1 MKSKKINSPN
11 RGKRIFHVVI
21 VIILVIEL
29 AGFICL
35 GYWSDSLDNKKWDSE
50 LQVTKAV
57 LDFSGAEKNG
67 IIHAD
72 IKNIS
77 TKISRYLP
85 NIHVSEEDDTESYYK
100 SLIPVLYYA
109 DLNASGIQNY
119 DYQICIPPGQT
130 VKVDYMLTN
139 QDKIEI
145 QAMQKNCEKESL
157 YVTVSYSVNQKSTYI
172 PLEIKE

>member
-1 MKSKKINSPN
+1 MKFKKTHSPN

-21 VIILVIEL
+21 VIILIIEIV
-29 AGFICL
+29 GFICL
-35 GYWSDSLDNKKWDSE
+35 GCWGNSLDDKKWDNE
-50 LQVTKAV
+50 LQITKAV
-57 LDFSGAEKNG
+57 LDFSGEEKNG
-67 IIHAD
+67 VIHAD

-85 NIHVSEEDDTESYYK
+85 NIHVSEEDNAESYYK
-100 SLIPVLYYA
+100 SLVPVLYYA
-109 DLNASGIQNY
+109 DLNASGVQNY

-145 QAMQKNCEKESL
+145 QAMQQNCEKESL
-157 YVTVSYSVNQKSTYI
+157 YVTVYSLRQKLTYI